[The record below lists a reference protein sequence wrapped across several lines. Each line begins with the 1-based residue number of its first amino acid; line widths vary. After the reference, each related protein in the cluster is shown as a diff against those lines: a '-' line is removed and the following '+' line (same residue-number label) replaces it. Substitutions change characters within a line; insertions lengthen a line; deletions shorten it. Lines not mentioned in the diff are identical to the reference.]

1 MPNYY
6 DVYPTFGQNISTSPY
21 SIPQPFIAP
30 QRQGSSQ
37 YMISVDGELAA
48 RAWQI
53 PNNLPPNTIIPLWD
67 LDGQHVYFKSVDAY
81 GRMNPIKKGKIV
93 FEEDSAPANLPNVS
107 QQSAPVEIPDMSK
120 YLTKEDFE
128 SFRTEIK
135 NMIQSIHQNQNGSN
149 YRNNGRGDNK

>member
-6 DVYPTFGQNISTSPY
+6 DVYPTLGQNISTSPY

-93 FEEDSAPANLPNVS
+93 FEEDSTPANLPNVS

-120 YLTKEDFE
+120 YLTKADFE
-128 SFRTEIK
+128 SFKTEIK

>member
-21 SIPQPFIAP
+21 TIPQPFIAP

-81 GRMNPIKKGKIV
+81 GRMNPIKKGRIV
-93 FEEDSAPANLPNVS
+93 FDEDSTPTNLPNVS

-120 YLTKEDFE
+120 YLTKEDFD
-128 SFRTEIK
+128 SFKTEIK

>member
-6 DVYPTFGQNISTSPY
+6 DVYPTLGQNISTSPY

-81 GRMNPIKKGKIV
+81 GRMNPIKKGKII
-93 FEEDSAPANLPNVS
+93 FEEDPTPANLPNAS

-120 YLTKEDFE
+120 YLKKEDFE
-128 SFRTEIK
+128 SFKTEIK

>member
-21 SIPQPFIAP
+21 TIPQPFIAP

-81 GRMNPIKKGKIV
+81 GRMNPIKKGRIV
-93 FEEDSAPANLPNVS
+93 FDEDSTPTNLPNVS

-128 SFRTEIK
+128 GFKTEIK